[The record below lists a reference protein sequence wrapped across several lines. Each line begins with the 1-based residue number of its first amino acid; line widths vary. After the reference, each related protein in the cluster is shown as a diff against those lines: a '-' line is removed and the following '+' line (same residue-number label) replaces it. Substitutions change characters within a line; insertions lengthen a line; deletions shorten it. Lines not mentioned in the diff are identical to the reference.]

1 MSNIQSPTSNS
12 KRIAIIGGGF
22 AGMTAAYELQKLGYQ
37 TFVFER
43 APELGGLAST
53 FPIEATRLERGYHHW
68 FTSDTHIIAQMHEL
82 GLGDRVQWIPSKT
95 GWFEDGKIWNMVTPL
110 DVLRLGTIPF
120 ADRLRLGFAVAYL
133 TYLQSSKSN
142 LAKYE
147 QITAMEWWKKYGG
160 NAVWDKVWSPMFRG
174 KFGAEAEHISMVYI
188 WYKIVL
194 RIGSRRGV
202 AKEELGYPRGSYQV
216 LIDALENAIRK
227 QGGKI
232 FVGATVKRVVVENN
246 VACGLQ
252 FAEDETSQRARREI
266 EGNEGNARFNKIIC
280 TTPSF
285 AALKMIDEFP
295 RAYVAKMNAAKYMA
309 AVLLVL
315 KLKQPMTRIYWMN
328 IADRSIPFVA
338 TIEQTNFLSP
348 DVYNGKRV
356 VYVSN
361 YLDAASPFFQMS
373 RDELFNAYL
382 PHLQKLNPGFSP
394 DWVEDVW
401 HFKEAAAQPIMPLN
415 YSKMIPEHRTPIHNL
430 YLANTTQLYPEDRGT
445 NYSVRLGQE
454 IAGMV
459 DQDVKRNLR
468 GGEE

>member
-1 MSNIQSPTSNS
+1 MN
-12 KRIAIIGGGF
+12 RIAIIGGGF

-37 TFVFER
+37 TFLFER
-43 APELGGLAST
+43 MSELGGLAST
-53 FPIEATRLERGYHHW
+53 FPIEGTRLERGYHHW
-68 FTSDTHIIAQMHEL
+68 FTSDTHIIAQMQEL

-95 GWFEDGKIWNMVTPL
+95 GWFENGKIWNMVTPV

-120 ADRLRLGFAVAYL
+120 VDRLRLGMAVAYL
-133 TYLQSSKSN
+133 TYLQASKNN

-147 QITAMEWWKKYGG
+147 KITAMEWWKKYGG
-160 NAVWDKVWSPMFRG
+160 RAVWDKVWSPMFRG

-202 AKEELGYPRGSYQV
+202 SKEELGYPRGSFQV
-216 LIDALENAIRK
+216 LIDALENAIKK

-232 FVGATVKRVVVENN
+232 YCGTTVKRVVVENG

-252 FAEDETSQRARREI
+252 FAEDETSQRTRTEL
-266 EGNEGNARFNKIIC
+266 EGNEGNEGIARFDRVIC
-280 TTPSF
+280 TAPSF
-285 AALKMIDEFP
+285 AALKIVNELP
-295 RAYVAKMNAAKYMA
+295 REYVAKMNAAKYMG

-338 TIEQTNFLSP
+338 TIEQTNFLP
-348 DVYNGKRV
+348 PEVYNNKRI

-361 YLDAASPFFQMS
+361 YLDASSPYFQMS

-382 PHLQKLNPGFSP
+382 PHLQKLNPQFSP
-394 DWVEDVW
+394 DWVEEVW
-401 HFKEAAAQPIMPLN
+401 HFKEAAAQPIVPLN
-415 YSKMIPEHRTPIHNL
+415 YSKQIPEHRTPIRNL
-430 YLANTTQLYPEDRGT
+430 YLANTTQIYPEDRGT
-445 NYSVRLGQE
+445 NYSVRLGQD
-454 IAGMV
+454 IAKLV
-459 DQDVKRNLR
+459 DGDFK
-468 GGEE
+468 